1 MNRAQEKAQRLLQ
14 IEKLLWAHPEGLTR
28 AEIARRLG
36 LNRSTI
42 TKYLAH
48 DQLPKSI
55 YEDDLD
61 GNKLKLDR
69 NADLTKTSFSLHEV
83 MAIHLATRLLAT
95 RTDKQN
101 PHAASALRK
110 LGVALARLDRNVSG
124 HLLRSA
130 DVMDEDAN
138 FRDPV
143 YLKVLETLTEAW
155 SAGRKVRLSHQK
167 GDGKIS
173 DYLFSP
179 YFIEPYAV
187 GQTAHA
193 IGWREAADAGA
204 TLPPALRTLKI
215 ERIRAAA
222 ITHDR
227 YEIPADFDPG
237 VLLRDA
243 WGIWY
248 SDEAPVE
255 VTLRFH
261 PRVALR
267 VRETRWHPSQQI
279 EEQADGSLLWRARV
293 AEVQEMVPWIRGW
306 GADVEAVGPPE
317 LREVLEKEVRR
328 LTALYNVAELPKPPL
343 YQLLW
348 AKAERK
354 TGRMHPLICHMLD
367 VGQVTQA
374 LWREVL
380 TDSLRGQFA
389 NALGLDTEATGR
401 LLAFWAALHDLGK
414 ASPAFQRQV
423 KPLEARLA
431 AAGLPFP
438 KLFSQ
443 EFSPH
448 GTISTL
454 ALEDAL
460 QSQTGLGPRPAKR
473 IALALGGHHGAWPQP
488 GATDRL
494 KPDQVGG
501 KEWDAVRLELVR
513 TLRDVFDP
521 PSLPVWI
528 VNRTDEN
535 VFLTLFSGLTSVADW
550 IGSVESYFPYVEPPL
565 DPRRYAERAAG
576 QARRALADLEWT
588 GYQPPATVR
597 RFEELF
603 PFPPSPMQETVVE
616 LAEKLNGPA
625 LVLIEAPT
633 GSGKT
638 EAALYLADRWAQ
650 GEQQRGL
657 YVAMPTMATSNQ
669 MHGRVAAVLRSR
681 YGADVI
687 EPLLVHSQARWLAET
702 PPPEIVSDDER
713 ASASTRSMAWFLP
726 RKRSLL
732 APFGVG
738 TVDQSLISVLQ
749 TRHFF
754 VRLFGLSHKT
764 VIFDEVHAYDTYMS
778 TLFEQLLGWLRAVGT
793 SVVLLSATLPAQTRR
808 DLVQAYAGN
817 AVEVLAAAYPAIT
830 WAAGGQVG
838 VTPLPKAENRA
849 VALEWIRRDPVGIV
863 ARLQDALREGGCA
876 AVICNTVARSQE
888 VYRAV
893 CDAKLVEEGDLI
905 LFHARTPFAWRDQTE
920 REVLGRFGKG
930 GKRPQKAVV
939 VATQVIEQSLDLD
952 FDMMISDLA
961 PVDLLLQRAGRL
973 HRHPRPYRPA
983 PVAAARLLVAVD
995 EAEEFPEFGSDA
1007 YVYESYVL
1015 LRSLL
1020 ALQGRDRLILPQEE
1034 PSDLIEA
1041 VYGEKVPD
1049 GLSPSWA
1056 AKLAQTRQKMTR
1068 GDDKEVFEARKRLIR
1083 APHDE
1088 RLLVDSNADLE
1099 EDAPA
1104 VNETFQALTRLG
1116 DPSIDVV
1123 CLHAVGADLN
1133 TEPNGTGKAVKLE
1146 QKPDV
1151 ELTGHLARH
1160 TVSLSQRSIFEYY
1173 LKQEVPSGWREHSLL
1188 NNHRVAIFVNGSCPL
1203 AGTPY
1208 TLRLSRDLGLEIL
1221 KG

>member
-1 MNRAQEKAQRLLQ
+1 MGEKALGKAERLLE
-14 IEKLLWAHPEGLTR
+14 IEALLLAHPDGLTQ
-28 AEIARRLG
+28 AEIAKRTG
-36 LNRSTI
+36 VNRSTI
-42 TKYLAH
+42 FRSMAELTSRFGVYDTDDGRLAIDRDIYPSHVRLTLHESLAVYLA
-48 DQLPKSI
+48 
-55 YEDDLD
+55 
-61 GNKLKLDR
+61 
-69 NADLTKTSFSLHEV
+69 A
-83 MAIHLATRLLAT
+83 RLLANWS
-95 RTDKQN
+95 DKHH
-101 PHAASALRK
+101 PHAASAVRK
-110 LGVALARLDRNVSG
+110 LGESLRRLTPQIAQ
-124 HLLRSA
+124 HMMASA
-130 DVMDEDAN
+130 DLMDGATQRQDAG
-138 FRDPV
+138 FLRI
-143 YLKVLETLTEAW
+143 LETLTRAW
-155 SAGRKVRLSHQK
+155 SDGLLVHVWHQIEDGRVF
-167 GDGKIS
+167 
-173 DYLFSP
+173 DYDFAP
-179 YFIEPYAV
+179 YFIEPYVWGHTSHVV
-187 GQTAHA
+187 GLNMA
-193 IGWREAADAGA
+193 IKKI
-204 TLPPALRTLKI
+204 RTLKL
-215 ERIRAAA
+215 ERIQR
-222 ITHDR
+222 IELVKHQHYT
-227 YEIPADFDPG
+227 IPTDFNPRQY
-237 VLLRDA
+237 LSDA
-243 WGIWY
+243 WGIWG
-248 SDEAPVE
+248 SEDPPQRV
-255 VTLRFH
+255 VLRFH
-261 PRVALR
+261 PRVRTR
-267 VRETRWHPSQQI
+267 VMETRWHPNEAV
-279 EEQADGSLLWRARV
+279 EEQADGYVLWQAQV
-293 AEVQEMVPWIRGW
+293 AEPREMLPWVRGW
-306 GADVEAVGPPE
+306 GADCEVLEPGE
-317 LREVLEKEVRR
+317 LREMLEKEIRR

-354 TGRMHPLICHMLD
+354 TDRMHPLICHMLD
-367 VGQVTQA
+367 VGQVTRA

-380 TDSLRGQFA
+380 TDSLRSQFA
-389 NALGLDTEATGR
+389 NALGLDADATGR
-401 LLAFWAALHDLGK
+401 LLAFWSALHDLGK

-423 KPLEARLA
+423 KPLELRLA

-454 ALEDAL
+454 VLEDAL
-460 QSQTGLGPRPAKR
+460 QSQTGLGLRPAKR
-473 IALALGGHHGAWPQP
+473 IALAVGGHHGAWPQP

-521 PSLPVWI
+521 PSLPTWI
-528 VNRTDEN
+528 TNRTDEN

-550 IGSVESYFPYVEPPL
+550 IGSVENYFPYVEPPL
-565 DPRRYAERAAG
+565 DPRRYSERAAG

-597 RFEELF
+597 RFDELF
-603 PFPPSPMQETVVE
+603 PFPPNPMQEKVVE
-616 LAEKLNGPA
+616 LAETLNGPA

-681 YGADVI
+681 YGDDVI
-687 EPLLVHSQARWLAET
+687 EPLLVHSQARWSAEA
-702 PPPEIVSDDER
+702 PPPEVVSDDER
-713 ASASTRSMAWFLP
+713 ASASARSMAWFLP

-732 APFGVG
+732 APLGVG

-778 TLFEQLLGWLRAVGT
+778 TLFQQLLGWLRAVGT

-808 DLVQAYAGN
+808 DLVQAYARN
-817 AVEVLAAAYPAIT
+817 AVEVPAASYPAIT
-830 WAAGGQVG
+830 WTADGQVG
-838 VTPLPKAENRA
+838 VTPLPKAENHV
-849 VALEWIRRDPVGIV
+849 VALEWIRRDPAGIV
-863 ARLQDALREGGCA
+863 TRLRDALQEGGCA

-893 CDAKLVEEGDLI
+893 RDANLVEEGDLI

-920 REVLGRFGKG
+920 KKVLSRFGKE
-930 GKRPQKAVV
+930 GKRPQKAIV

-952 FDMMISDLA
+952 FDVMISDLA

-995 EAEEFPEFGSDA
+995 EGEEFPEFGNDA
-1007 YVYESYVL
+1007 YVYEPYVL

-1041 VYGEKVPD
+1041 VYGEKLPD

-1056 AKLAQTRQKMTR
+1056 AKLTQTRQKMTR
-1068 GDDKEVFEARKRLIR
+1068 SDDKDVFEARKRLIR

-1123 CLHAVGADLN
+1123 CLHAVGVDLN
-1133 TEPNGTGKAVKLE
+1133 TEPDGSGRIVKLE

-1160 TVSLSQRSIFEYY
+1160 TVSLSHRGIFEYY
-1173 LKQEVPSGWREHSLL
+1173 LKQEVPPGWREHALL
-1188 NNHRVAIFVNGSCPL
+1188 NNHRAAIFVNGSCPL
-1203 AGTPY
+1203 DGTPY
-1208 TLRLSRDLGLEIL
+1208 TLRLSRDLGLEIA

>member
-1 MNRAQEKAQRLLQ
+1 MNRNESKAQRLLQ

-28 AEIARRLG
+28 AEIARRLKV
-36 LNRSTI
+36 NRSTI
-42 TKYLAH
+42 TKYLDAN
-48 DQLPKSI
+48 QLPPGI

-69 NADLTKTSFSLHEV
+69 NADLTKASFSLHEV
-83 MAIHLATRLLAT
+83 LAIHLATRLLAT

-110 LGVALARLDRNVSG
+110 LGIALQRLDKNVST

-130 DVMDEDAN
+130 DAMDEAAA
-138 FRDPV
+138 FHDPV

-155 SAGRKVRLSHQK
+155 SAGRVVHLHHQME
-167 GDGKIS
+167 DGRIFEY
-173 DYLFSP
+173 DFAP

-187 GQTAHA
+187 GQTAHV
-193 IGWREAADAGA
+193 IGWRRPPGA
-204 TLPPALRTLKI
+204 IRTLKI
-215 ERIRAAA
+215 ERIRAAHT
-222 ITHDR
+222 THER

-237 VLLRDA
+237 KLLRDA

-248 SDEAPVE
+248 TDEAPVE
-255 VTLRFH
+255 VVLRFH

-267 VRETRWHPSQQI
+267 VRETRWHSSQRI
-279 EEQADGSLLWRARV
+279 EEQADGYLLWRAQV
-293 AEVQEMVPWIRGW
+293 AEWREMLPWIRGW
-306 GADVEAVGPPE
+306 GADCEVLGPE
-317 LREVLEKEVRR
+317 GLREALEREVRR

-354 TGRMHPLICHMLD
+354 TDRMHPLICHMLD
-367 VGQVTQA
+367 VGHVTLA

-389 NALGLDTEATGR
+389 HALGLDTDATGR
-401 LLAFWAALHDLGK
+401 LLAFWSALHDLGK
-414 ASPAFQRQV
+414 ASPSFQRQV
-423 KPLEARLA
+423 KPLEARLV
-431 AAGLPFP
+431 AAGLTFP

-443 EFSPH
+443 EFSRH

-460 QSQTGLGPRPAKR
+460 QSQTGLGLKPAKR
-473 IALALGGHHGAWPQP
+473 VALALGGHHGAWPPP
-488 GATDRL
+488 GATLRL
-494 KPDQVGG
+494 KSDQVGG
-501 KEWDAVRLELVR
+501 EEWDAIRLELVR

-521 PSLPVWI
+521 PSLSAWI
-528 VNRTDEN
+528 ANRTDEN

-550 IGSVESYFPYVEPPL
+550 IGSVESYFPYAEPPVDL
-565 DPRRYAERAAG
+565 RRYAERAAG
-576 QARRALADLEWT
+576 QAQRALADLKWT
-588 GYQPPATVR
+588 GYRPPTSVR

-603 PFPPSPMQETVVE
+603 PFSPSPMQETVVK

-625 LVLIEAPT
+625 MVLIEAPT

-650 GEQQRGL
+650 SDQQRGL

-669 MHGRVAAVLRSR
+669 MYGRVATVLRTR
-681 YGADVI
+681 YGDDVI
-687 EPLLVHSQARWLAET
+687 EPLLVHSQARWSAEAL
-702 PPPEIVSDDER
+702 PPEVVSDDER
-713 ASASTRSMAWFLP
+713 ANASARSMAWFLP

-738 TVDQSLISVLQ
+738 TVDQTLISVLQ

-778 TLFEQLLGWLRAVGT
+778 TLFQQLLGWLRAVGT
-793 SVVLLSATLPAQTRR
+793 SVVLLSATLPVQTRR

-817 AVEVLAAAYPAIT
+817 AVEVPPGSYPAIT
-830 WAAGGQVG
+830 WAASGQVG
-838 VTPLPKAENRA
+838 VTSLPKAEHRA
-849 VALEWIRRDPVGIV
+849 VTLEWIRRDPAGIV
-863 ARLQDALREGGCA
+863 TRLRDALREGGCA

-893 CDAKLVEEGDLI
+893 RDAKLVDEGDLI
-905 LFHARTPFAWRDQTE
+905 LFHGRTPFAWRDQTE
-920 REVLGRFGKG
+920 REVLSRFGKG
-930 GKRPQKAVV
+930 GQRPQKAIV

-952 FDMMISDLA
+952 FDVMISDLA

-973 HRHPRPYRPA
+973 HRHPRPPRPA
-983 PVAAARLLVAVD
+983 PVATARLLVAVD
-995 EAEEFPEFGSDA
+995 EGEEFPEFGNDA
-1007 YVYESYVL
+1007 YVYEPYVL

-1020 ALQGRDRLILPQEE
+1020 ALQGRDQLILPQED

-1041 VYGEKVPD
+1041 VYGEKLPD
-1049 GLSPSWA
+1049 DLLPAWA
-1056 AKLAQTRQKMTR
+1056 AKLALAQQKMAR
-1068 GDDKEVFEARKRLIR
+1068 SDDKDEFEARKRLIR

-1088 RLLVDSNADLE
+1088 RLLVDCNADLE

-1104 VNETFQALTRLG
+1104 VNEAFQALTRLG

-1133 TEPNGTGKAVKLE
+1133 TEPDGTGKAVKLE

-1160 TVSLSQRSIFEYY
+1160 TVSLSHRRVFEYY
-1173 LKQEVPSGWREHSLL
+1173 LKQEVPAGWREHALL

-1203 AGTPY
+1203 AGTPF